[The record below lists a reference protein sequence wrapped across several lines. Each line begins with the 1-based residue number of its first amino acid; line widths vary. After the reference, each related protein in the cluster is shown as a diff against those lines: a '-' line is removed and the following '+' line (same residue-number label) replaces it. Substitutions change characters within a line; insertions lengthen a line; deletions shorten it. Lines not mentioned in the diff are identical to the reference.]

1 MDKGILL
8 FTFVLTIWTAQPAHA
23 QTLARQGD
31 RFTVDGIPKFLMF
44 ISYFDAMRR
53 SDAAAGGS
61 GDLDTDFRFLKSHGF
76 DGIRIFP
83 NWWSYS
89 CSGDQSVNVH
99 AADTLF
105 TSGTGLRPG
114 RWNVFLRVLDR
125 AAANGLL
132 VDVSFSRETVA
143 GLTSV
148 ANYQEQIATVASRLA
163 GGHRHVYFDIQN
175 EFDKGNSQQHLT
187 DAEVR
192 AIANAIHEADPVR
205 LVTASTT
212 SGNAAKA
219 GGIVAFAGLDFA
231 AMHPPLGAP
240 GANWYDEAVIA
251 AAVNDTRAAMGPPPR
266 PVHLQETMAFS
277 NFCDT
282 AEKNP
287 EHHAGAAERA
297 RARGAA
303 GFTFHTRKTFDLSTS
318 TYVQKLVEANGECR
332 RGVVECAAVK
342 EIGETSVDKP

>member
-1 MDKGILL
+1 MAERIHLLIL
-8 FTFVLTIWTAQPAHA
+8 VLMMWTAQAAHA

-53 SDAAAGGS
+53 SDAAAGN
-61 GDLDTDFRFLKSHGF
+61 GDLDTDFRFLKSEGF

-89 CSGDQSVNVH
+89 CAGDQSVNVH

-105 TSGTGLRPG
+105 TSGTGLRHG
-114 RWNVFLRVLDR
+114 KWNLLIQVLDR
-125 AAANGLL
+125 AAAHGLL

-148 ANYQEQIATVASRLA
+148 ANYQEQIRTVASRLA
-163 GGHRHVYFDIQN
+163 GGHRHVFFDIQN
-175 EFDKGNSQQHLT
+175 EFDKSNSQQHLT
-187 DAEVR
+187 ESEVQS
-192 AIANAIHEADPVR
+192 IAKAIHEEDPLR

-212 SGNAAKA
+212 AGNSSKA
-219 GGIVAFAGLDFA
+219 GSIVAYAGLDFA
-231 AMHPPLGAP
+231 ATHPPLGAP
-240 GANWYDEAVIA
+240 GANWYDDAVIA
-251 AAVNDTRAAMGPPPR
+251 AAVNDTRTAMGAPPR
-266 PVHLQETMAFS
+266 PVHLQETTAFS
-277 NFCDT
+277 NFCDPD
-282 AEKNP
+282 ERDP
-287 EHHAGAAERA
+287 RHHAAAAERA
-297 RARGAA
+297 KANGAA

-332 RGVVECAAVK
+332 PGVVECTAVK
-342 EIGETSVDKP
+342 EIGESIVDKP